1 MPFLPSNQERKE
13 DPRAFA
19 YECTVSAKC
28 ECPDALGLYE
38 WGLHVLVTGHVR
50 HVGWELYL

>member
-28 ECPDALGLYE
+28 ECPGALCLYE

-50 HVGWELYL
+50 HVGWEL